1 MKYNESNRIQKG
13 RRRVLGRDFGDTSS
27 EAAETLLQS
36 FPQIFS
42 RLTLEF
48 EILTGKKFK
57 PTATRINLKSF
68 ERKLRKLVTV
78 VRQMEKVSVET
89 LSPESAKK
97 RLELLNRMI
106 RLTVPRIPKNKE
118 PVEYLVQEV
127 ERQSQV
133 PSGFVLPQGLDYQT
147 KHLEFE
153 AFVNELVTSVDKSSL
168 DAFLETSFTERQ
180 LISQFQR
187 VFNKMSLPK
196 ELERP
201 PVKITAKSIERLKLG
216 LRDVTVDWDALMNL
230 LYGLVLLKRGRVPTW
245 SGVRRVSLWNKVG
258 NVRQEPRLVTLA
270 NEEWVTVRNSI
281 GHGWAYYDPAKES
294 IEFPDRT
301 RRVSWA
307 VDHAFLK
314 GIDIYLANSTI
325 LRTWNFVQTA
335 NLQPFKEQVA
345 QLKAL
350 TSQ

>member
-1 MKYNESNRIQKG
+1 MKYNESNRIRKG
-13 RRRVLGRDFGDTSS
+13 RRKMPGKDSDDTSS

-36 FPQIFS
+36 FPRIFD
-42 RLTLEF
+42 RLVPEI
-48 EILTGKKFK
+48 EILTGKKFE
-57 PTATRINLKSF
+57 PTATRINLKSL
-68 ERKLRKLVTV
+68 ERKLRKLLTV
-78 VRQMEKVSVET
+78 VRQVEKVSGEILT
-89 LSPESAKK
+89 PKSAKK

-106 RLTVPRIPKNKE
+106 RLTVPRIPRNEE
-118 PVEYLVQEV
+118 PVEYLIQEV
-127 ERQSQV
+127 ERQSKV

-147 KHLEFE
+147 KHLEFK
-153 AFVNELVTSVDKSSL
+153 AFVSELMASVDKSRL
-168 DAFLETSFTERQ
+168 NAFLESSFTERQ

-187 VFNKMSLPK
+187 VFSKMSLPK

-216 LRDVTVDWDALMNL
+216 LRDVTADWDALMNL
-230 LYGLVLLKRGRVPTW
+230 LYGLVLLKRGRVPIW

-258 NVRQEPRLVTLA
+258 NIRQEPRLVTLA
-270 NEEWVTVRNSI
+270 SEEWVTVRNSI

-294 IEFPDRT
+294 IEFPNRT
-301 RRVSWA
+301 RRGSWS
-307 VDHAFLK
+307 VERAFLE

-335 NLQPFKEQVA
+335 NLQSFKEQVA

-350 TSQ
+350 AQQ